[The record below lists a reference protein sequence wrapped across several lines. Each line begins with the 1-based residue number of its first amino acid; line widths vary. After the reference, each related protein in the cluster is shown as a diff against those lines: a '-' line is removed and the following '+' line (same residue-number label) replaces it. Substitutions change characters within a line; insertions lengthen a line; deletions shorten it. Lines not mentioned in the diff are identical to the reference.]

1 MTQSATAEKA
11 LQPLLNDAVVV
22 LRAPTQVW
30 SASSGDLGA
39 SAD

>member
-1 MTQSATAEKA
+1 MTDSAVGSPS

-30 SASSGDLGA
+30 SGGDGDLDA
-39 SAD
+39 A